1 MNGVRA
7 ERGAERG
14 GAGRRVSGSSFVT
27 ARSEYNRLI

>member
-1 MNGVRA
+1 MNGVR
-7 ERGAERG
+7 AERG